1 MARTFR
7 YGTSKKFK
15 NNKHPIRSKT
25 DIIDFRVKS
34 QNLSLQRHEF
44 RKLSET
50 LTEASTSAL
59 RAYELGLYL

>member
-1 MARTFR
+1 LR
-7 YGTSKKFK
+7 
-15 NNKHPIRSKT
+15 
-25 DIIDFRVKS
+25 
-34 QNLSLQRHEF
+34 RHEL